1 MQIQARN
8 GGRGTW
14 LEALGAVVG
23 LAIVGALPASAEVA
37 SYPSAEA
44 AVEAFRAALAQDD
57 DGNGL
62 VELFGTENRAQI
74 LGGDPAAARRVLAGL
89 REDARV
95 ALQLA
100 PRAEGGKAL
109 LIGAQAWPLPFPLV
123 ESGGSW
129 SFDVA
134 AGLDEI
140 VNRRIGRNELAAIDL
155 CRAYSEAQVEYSS
168 ADRDDDEVLE
178 YATRI
183 ESTPGKHDGLHWKD
197 ATADD
202 PSPLGDFAA
211 AAEDYLEFR
220 KQGEP
225 YYGYR
230 FRVLNAQGA
239 GAPGGRYGY
248 VINGNM
254 IAGFALVAWPVEPG
268 NSGIMTFIVSQTGRI
283 YQKDLGDKTLET
295 VAAMKEYDPSGW
307 TEVAGD

>member
-1 MQIQARN
+1 MEIQRRN
-8 GGRGTW
+8 AGRGSW
-14 LEALGAVVG
+14 LRALAAVVG
-23 LAIVGALPASAEVA
+23 LGMVGGTPALAELP
-37 SYPSAEA
+37 SFPSAEA
-44 AVEAFRAALAQDD
+44 ATDAFRAALAKDD
-57 DGNGL
+57 DGNSL
-62 VELFGTENRAQI
+62 VELFGSEHRAEI
-74 LGGDPAAARRVLAGL
+74 LGGDPAAVRHVIAGL
-89 REDARV
+89 REDAKV

-100 PRAEGGKAL
+100 PRGEGGKVL

-129 SFDVA
+129 HFDAA

-155 CRAYSEAQVEYSS
+155 CESYADAQVEYSS
-168 ADRDDDEVLE
+168 LDRDGDDVLE

-183 ESTPGKHDGLHWKD
+183 DSTPGKRDGLYWAD
-197 ATADD
+197 ASDDD

-211 AAEDYLEFR
+211 EAEDYLEFR
-220 KQGEP
+220 KQGDP

-230 FRVLNAQGA
+230 FRVLTAQGA

-283 YQKDLGDKTLET
+283 FQKDLGDKTLEI
-295 VAAMKEYDPSGW
+295 VGAMKEYDPSGW
-307 TEVAGD
+307 TEVGD

>member
-1 MQIQARN
+1 METKGRN
-8 GGRGTW
+8 TSRW
-14 LEALGAVVG
+14 LRTLAAGVALGIAAGTPAV
-23 LAIVGALPASAEVA
+23 AEVP
-37 SYPSAEA
+37 SFPSAEA
-44 AVEAFRAALAQDD
+44 AVDAFRAALARDD
-57 DGNGL
+57 DGSA
-62 VELFGTENRAQI
+62 VIELFGNENRAEI
-74 LGGDPAAARRVLAGL
+74 LGGDPAAARRVIAGL

-100 PRAEGGKAL
+100 PRAEGGKLL

-155 CRAYSEAQVEYSS
+155 CRAYSAAQVEYSS

-183 ESTPGKHDGLHWKD
+183 ESTPGKHDGLHWAD
-197 ATADD
+197 ASADD

-211 AAEDYLEFR
+211 AAEEYLEFR

-230 FRVLNAQGA
+230 FRVLTAQGG

-268 NSGIMTFIVSQTGRI
+268 NSGIMSFLVSQTGRI
-283 YQKDLGDKTLET
+283 YQKDLGAKTLET

-307 TEVAGD
+307 AEVED